1 MNNNKTLWF
10 TLISIAFF
18 GFSIV
23 GFVNAYAMFNDPEYG
38 NNLLVISGVLYGVVG
53 IAASINI
60 WKETKYAFK
69 IIIAFII
76 LMIITALTQQITV
89 GVFEWSDVLISL
101 TINAIIFGAIARYV
115 KNNVQEKL

>member
-76 LMIITALTQQITV
+76 
-89 GVFEWSDVLISL
+89 
-101 TINAIIFGAIARYV
+101 
-115 KNNVQEKL
+115 